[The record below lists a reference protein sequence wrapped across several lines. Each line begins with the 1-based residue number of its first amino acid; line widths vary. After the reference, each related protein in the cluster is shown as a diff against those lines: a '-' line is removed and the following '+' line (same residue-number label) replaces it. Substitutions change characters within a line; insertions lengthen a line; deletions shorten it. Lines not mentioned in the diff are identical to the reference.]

1 MAPWLPS
8 PYSSNLVPW
17 LAFMA
22 PWLPSPYSSNLAPW
36 HRLWSF
42 SPFLPG
48 SLAPAPWHI
57 ASSIAPAPWHIA
69 SFLAAWLLVGFL
81 APQHLAGLA
90 YWGTCHWLTGSFG
103 PLLAL
108 A

>member
-1 MAPWLPS
+1 
-8 PYSSNLVPW
+8 
-17 LAFMA
+17 MA

-48 SLAPAPWHI
+48 TL
-57 ASSIAPAPWHIA
+57 APAPWHIA

-81 APQHLAGLA
+81 APQHLAGLP
-90 YWGTCHWLTGSFG
+90 YWGTFHWLTGSFG